1 MPTSKSCPEIFSRD
15 TLKDEDEEKESAVQF
30 DNDKSDPQDAFVY
43 REHTKS
49 KQHEG
54 DAGFDGHVGE
64 DVERFAEPPVL
75 AHVSLVRYNG

>member
-1 MPTSKSCPEIFSRD
+1 
-15 TLKDEDEEKESAVQF
+15 
-30 DNDKSDPQDAFVY
+30 VY